1 MTYDIAIVGGGIVGL
16 ATAYYLTGTYPDRSV
31 VVIEK
36 EKDLAAHQTGRN
48 SGVIHSGIYY
58 QPGSLRAENCREGK
72 RALVDF
78 CEREGVSYDMCG
90 KVIVAVDET
99 ERGGLQ
105 AIYERGQQNQIQC
118 ELIGPERL
126 HEIEP
131 HTRGVAAIHVPEA
144 GIVDYPGV
152 ARRMASI
159 VRERGHRILTDAA
172 VHNIHQHNGV
182 LTAESAAGDVEARYL
197 INCAGL
203 YADRVAEMSGDTPS
217 VQVVPF
223 RGEYY
228 ELEPHARQLCQGLIY
243 PVPDPAFPFL
253 GVHFTRMIDGRVEC
267 GPNAVMSFARE
278 GYTFSDVDPRE
289 LLEMLTYPGFLR
301 LAWRHWRIGLMEI
314 ARSLSK
320 RLYLTT
326 LRALIPEIQEA
337 DLKPAPSGVRALA
350 LTRSGDI
357 VDDFLITETDRVVNV
372 LSAASPAA
380 TASISVGQL
389 VGERLARRFSKS

>member
-16 ATAYYLTGTYPDRSV
+16 ATAYHLTETYPDRSV
-31 VVIEK
+31 VVLEK
-36 EKDLAAHQTGRN
+36 EKNLAAHQTGRN

-58 QPGSLRAENCREGK
+58 QPGSLRAKNCREGK

-78 CEREGVSYDMCG
+78 CEREGVNYDMCG

-126 HEIEP
+126 REIEP
-131 HTRGVAAIHVPEA
+131 HARGVAAIRVPEA

-152 ARRMASI
+152 ARRMAGI
-159 VRERGHRILTDAA
+159 VRERGHHILTDAA
-172 VHNIHQHNGV
+172 VHDIQQHNGV
-182 LTAESAAGDVEARYL
+182 LTVETAAGDVEANYL

-203 YADRVAEMSGDTPS
+203 YADRVAAMSGDTPA

-228 ELEPHARQLCQGLIY
+228 ELEPRARELCRGLIY
-243 PVPDPAFPFL
+243 PVPDPTFPFL
-253 GVHFTRMIDGRVEC
+253 GVHFTKMIDGRVEC

-278 GYTFSDVDPRE
+278 GYSFGDVDVRE
-289 LLEMLTYPGFLR
+289 LFEMLTYPGFLR
-301 LAWRHWRIGLMEI
+301 LAWRHWRTGLQEV
-314 ARSLSK
+314 AQSLSK
-320 RLYLTT
+320 RLYLNTV
-326 LRALIPEIQEA
+326 RALIPGIQEA

-380 TASISVGQL
+380 TASISVGRL
-389 VGERLARRFSKS
+389 VGERLARRFSAS